1 MGYLFYHMRIYIQN
15 VCLLCF
21 TNYFIIMKNLLGN
34 FKSREFS
41 VNSVE
46 FLNESEM
53 QQIRGGGDVPKPTS
67 RPREIFDETEL

>member
-1 MGYLFYHMRIYIQN
+1 
-15 VCLLCF
+15 
-21 TNYFIIMKNLLGN
+21 MKNLLGI
-34 FKSREFS
+34 FKLSEFS

-67 RPREIFDETEL
+67 RPREILDDTEF